1 MNIVRRHI
9 MALFYLSLQL
19 ECTHLFGIYANFC
32 FLDFNFV
39 TVVQTGS
46 KRALIWC
53 IILFCQS
60 KINEVTIIQVLNI
73 LRL

>member
-1 MNIVRRHI
+1 MDIVRRHI

-32 FLDFNFV
+32 CLDFNFV
-39 TVVQTGS
+39 TVAQTGS

-60 KINEVTIIQVLNI
+60 KIKEVTIIQVLNI